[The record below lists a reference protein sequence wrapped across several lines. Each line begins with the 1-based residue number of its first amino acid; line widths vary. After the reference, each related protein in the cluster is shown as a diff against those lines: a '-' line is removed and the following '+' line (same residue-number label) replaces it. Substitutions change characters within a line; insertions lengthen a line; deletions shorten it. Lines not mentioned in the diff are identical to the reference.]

1 MLFIILTVIQSTLLF
16 VAFKIFK
23 KIDIDNLQAIT
34 VNYIVAAIFG
44 YIIFEDTVSYPV
56 IISKAWLN
64 MALLLGLLFI
74 ITFSLFALSSQKV
87 GVALTSVASKMSVII
102 PVTFGVILYNDHLS
116 FLKIVGILAAL
127 GAFYL
132 TFKKEKKIRL
142 EKKLIIL
149 PVLLFLGNG
158 AIDTLLKYTEHHH
171 IVNDLILFLTV
182 IFRSNRQIQIM
193 ILKLN
198 PIGKSTPRP

>member
-23 KIDIDNLQAIT
+23 KIGIDNLQAIT

-44 YIIFEDTVSYPV
+44 YIIFEDTVSYPA
-56 IISKAWLN
+56 ITSKAWLN

-74 ITFSLFALSSQKV
+74 ITFSLFALSSQKA

-116 FLKIVGILAAL
+116 LLKIVGILAAL
-127 GAFYL
+127 FAFYL
-132 TFKKEKKIRL
+132 TFKKEKNIRL

-149 PVLLFLGNG
+149 
-158 AIDTLLKYTEHHH
+158 ATT
-171 IVNDLILFLTV
+171 
-182 IFRSNRQIQIM
+182 
-193 ILKLN
+193 
-198 PIGKSTPRP
+198 